1 MNSRQMNTFMQVVEK
16 GNLSEA
22 AKELNITQPAVT
34 GIIKKME
41 SDFGTELFIRN
52 GKSLLP
58 NNQGRLLYKMIKEIL
73 FTESLAQIS
82 LENHR
87 KTSKFITVDVD
98 SYNDYFFSVISEFS
112 RTHPEY
118 CFIYKSKSFAGGA
131 EPFTSADFVFTYN
144 HMVNSKNKISIDIQ
158 DKLYAVLPNNHALSS
173 RKKIS
178 LYELREEFFI
188 FLKGAKHEEYEPCYQ
203 ECICAGFTPKI
214 SLIVDVPAAK
224 YSAVSAGC
232 GIGLSYNTKLKLA
245 ASTCNCVLVECTD
258 IQNRQT
264 LCLTWRDDLNEDA
277 RFFLEW
283 LKQYRLSRC
292 KD

>member
-41 SDFGTELFIRN
+41 SDFGTEFFIRN

-58 NNQGRLLYKMIKEIL
+58 NNQGRLLYKMIKELL

-158 DKLYAVLPNNHALSS
+158 DKLYAVLPNNHELSS

-188 FLKGAKHEEYEPCYQ
+188 FLK
-203 ECICAGFTPKI
+203 
-214 SLIVDVPAAK
+214 K
-224 YSAVSAGC
+224 Y
-232 GIGLSYNTKLKLA
+232 L
-245 ASTCNCVLVECTD
+245 
-258 IQNRQT
+258 
-264 LCLTWRDDLNEDA
+264 
-277 RFFLEW
+277 FF
-283 LKQYRLSRC
+283 Y
-292 KD
+292 